1 MCHSFISHL
10 SCLHTDN
17 RHGGMEAQGL
27 PGVRQLPY
35 LLPLPEQS
43 LPSCESDPVT
53 WLAAWGY
60 SAPCLRASR
69 TRVSTQGQHLCT
81 EQSHF
86 RQCNRLL
93 RGLEQ
98 LLLDGA
104 DCVVN
109 V

>member
-1 MCHSFISHL
+1 M
-10 SCLHTDN
+10 
-17 RHGGMEAQGL
+17 GL

-43 LPSCESDPVT
+43 LPSCKPDPVT

-60 SAPCLRASR
+60 SVPCLRASR
-69 TRVSTQGQHLCT
+69 ARLSTQGQRLCT

-93 RGLEQ
+93 QGLEQ
-98 LLLDGA
+98 LLLDRA